1 MRKATGRR
9 VEGGSKIG
17 RIDAFVG
24 TVFGFVIRKGCTGV
38 PNPGDDDGIG
48 SKSAVIWEVAGVLVG
63 RGVPSMLSRG
73 WSCRENDQ
81 ARISLKRIP
90 QLNATLG
97 PIQAISK
104 LKKIQSFFSRF
115 ELSLLFD
122 FTSFS
127 IKAYVHVTRRRV
139 TPRAADATRDKSA
152 VPLTT
157 TTTYRQRFMR
167 NRSFSIFLPIYGPN
181 FLKAEKNLAQCCYK
195 NYQHGRRRAARKSAP
210 GSER

>member
-24 TVFGFVIRKGCTGV
+24 TAFGFVIRKGCTGV

-48 SKSAVIWEVAGVLVG
+48 SKSADMWEVAGVRVG
-63 RGVPSMLSRG
+63 RGVPSMLNQG
-73 WSCRENDQ
+73 WPCRENDQ
-81 ARISLKRIP
+81 ARISLKKIP

-104 LKKIQSFFSRF
+104 RKEIQGFFFRSK
-115 ELSLLFD
+115 LGLLFD

-127 IKAYVHVTRRRV
+127 IKAYIHVTRRRV
-139 TPRAADATRDKSA
+139 TPRAANATRDKSA

-157 TTTYRQRFMR
+157 TATYRQPFYAK
-167 NRSFSIFLPIYGPN
+167 SKLLYILAYIFP
-181 FLKAEKNLAQCCYK
+181 
-195 NYQHGRRRAARKSAP
+195 
-210 GSER
+210 